1 MSRLKDPGAS
11 MLDATAKKKLQ
22 TRLKRI
28 EGQLAA
34 ISRMVEDDT
43 YCVDVLLQ
51 MAAAQGALGKAGHV
65 LLGHHIETCVRDACL
80 HGDDEERQRKVK
92 ELMDVFA
99 RYGGLR
105 R

>member
-1 MSRLKDPGAS
+1 
-11 MLDATAKKKLQ
+11 MLDPTTKKKLQ

-28 EGQLAA
+28 EGQLGA
-34 ISRMVEDDT
+34 IRRMVEDDT
-43 YCVDVLLQ
+43 YCVDILLQ
-51 MAAAQGALGKAGHV
+51 MSAAQGALGKAGHV
-65 LLGHHIETCVRDACL
+65 LLGHHIEHCVSDACRN
-80 HGDDEERQRKVK
+80 GDEEDRRQKVA

>member
-1 MSRLKDPGAS
+1 
-11 MLDATAKKKLQ
+11 MLDETTKKKLQ
-22 TRLKRI
+22 ARMRRA

-34 ISRMVEDDT
+34 IRRMIENDD
-43 YCVDVLLQ
+43 YCVDILLQ
-51 MAAAQGALGKAGHV
+51 LSAAQGALGKAGHV
-65 LLGHHIETCVRDACL
+65 LLGYHIENCVSDACRN
-80 HGDDEERQRKVK
+80 GDEQERQQKVK